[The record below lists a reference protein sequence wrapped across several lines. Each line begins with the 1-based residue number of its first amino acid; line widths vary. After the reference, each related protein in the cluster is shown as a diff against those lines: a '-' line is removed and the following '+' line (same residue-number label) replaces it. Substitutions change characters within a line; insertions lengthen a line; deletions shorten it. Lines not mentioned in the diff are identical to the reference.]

1 MSAFRLRR
9 PRLRVVAAIIRRD
22 WAATRSYHLAFVLD
36 AFFGLL
42 ELATYYF
49 ISQTL
54 GDFTPEDLE
63 GAPTYFA
70 FAAIGAVIANVIQA
84 ATSGIG
90 ERLRQEQLTGTLEA
104 LLTNPLTSIEL
115 CLGLTGFPYLFAY
128 ARTIVYLAVACLFMN
143 LDVSHTSWPGLV
155 AVLVSAGFALST
167 LGILAGA
174 VVLVLKRGDVLIGTL
189 VFGMTLLS
197 GSVFPISALPD
208 WLEPIAEIIPIR
220 FALDGARSALFTGTG
235 WAADAALLAAFGA
248 VALPLCLLAF
258 SRAVSFAKRA
268 GSLAQY

>member
-1 MSAFRLRR
+1 MSAFRLRAPR
-9 PRLRVVAAIIRRD
+9 PRVVAAIVRRD
-22 WAATRSYHLAFVLD
+22 WVTTRSYHLAFALD
-36 AFFGLL
+36 AFFGIL

-49 ISQTL
+49 ISETL
-54 GDFTPEDLE
+54 GNFTPADLD

-84 ATSGIG
+84 ATAGIG

-115 CLGLTGFPYLFAY
+115 CLGLTGFPYLFAL
-128 ARTIVYLAVACLFMN
+128 ARTIVYLVVAGVWMN
-143 LDVSHTSWPGLV
+143 LDYSHTSWVGLA
-155 AVLVSAGFALST
+155 AVLVSAAFALSA

-174 VVLVLKRGDVLIGTL
+174 IVLVLKRGDVLVGTL

-197 GSVFPISALPD
+197 GSVFPISVLPD
-208 WLEPIAEIIPIR
+208 WLEPVSKIIPIR
-220 FALDGARSALFTGTG
+220 LALDGARSALFTGND
-235 WAADAALLAAFGA
+235 WATDAALLAAIGA
-248 VALPLCLLAF
+248 VALPVCLLAF
-258 SRAVSFAKRA
+258 SRAVSYAKRA